1 MKTKLIYHR
10 VNSLQQAGLIENN
23 AGAEIDL
30 RLSFGEI
37 VIAHDPNQP
46 GCTLIDWLEVFS
58 GDFVVLNLK
67 EMGIEQI
74 VLSQLQRQRPE
85 LDYFFLDLI
94 MPSLLKSL
102 NEGVKS
108 AARVS
113 EFESTDVILKLSAP
127 WYWLDSFSGSWGF
140 LNRIDRQ
147 TDVKNKKFC
156 VVSPELQGRE
166 LENGSEYLEII
177 QILKNLNLSL
187 DAVCTK
193 NPKFW
198 ASHL

>member
-1 MKTKLIYHR
+1 MKTKLICHR
-10 VNSLQQAGLIENN
+10 VNSLKQAALIENN

-37 VIAHDPNQP
+37 VVAHDPNQP
-46 GCTLIDWLEVFS
+46 GCTLKDWLEVFS

-74 VLSQLQRQRPE
+74 VLSQLQKQRPE

-102 NEGVKS
+102 NKGVKS

-127 WYWLDSFSGSWGF
+127 WYWLDSFSGSWSF

-147 TDVKNKKFC
+147 VDVKNKRFC

-166 LENGSEYLEII
+166 LENGSEHLEII

-198 ASHL
+198 ASYL

>member
-10 VNSLQQAGLIENN
+10 VNSLKQAGLIENN

-37 VIAHDPNQP
+37 IIAHDPNQP
-46 GCTLIDWLEVFS
+46 GCNLKDWLEVFS

-67 EMGIEQI
+67 EMGIEEI

-127 WYWLDSFSGSWGF
+127 WYWLDSFSGSWDF
-140 LNRIDRQ
+140 LND
-147 TDVKNKKFC
+147 TDGQADLKDKKFC

-166 LENGSEYLEII
+166 LENGSEHLEII

>member
-10 VNSLQQAGLIENN
+10 VNSFKQAGLIEKHS
-23 AGAEIDL
+23 GAEIDL

-37 VIAHDPNQP
+37 IVAHDPNEP
-46 GCTLIDWLEVFS
+46 GCTLKDWLGVFS

-67 EMGIEQI
+67 EMGIEEL
-74 VLSQLQRQRPE
+74 VLSELQRQRPE

-94 MPSLLKSL
+94 MPNLLKCL
-102 NEGVKS
+102 NSGVKS

-127 WYWLDSFSGSWGF
+127 WYWLDSFSGSWSF
-140 LNRIDRQ
+140 LNSIDRQ
-147 TDVKNKKFC
+147 ADVKNKRFC
-156 VVSPELQGRE
+156 IVSPELQGRE
-166 LENGSEYLEII
+166 LENGSEHLEII
-177 QILKNLNLSL
+177 EILKNLNLSL

-198 ASHL
+198 ASQL

>member
-1 MKTKLIYHR
+1 MKTKFIQHR
-10 VNSLQQAGLIENN
+10 VNSLKQAGLIEKNS
-23 AGAEIDL
+23 GAEIDL

-37 VIAHDPNQP
+37 IVAHDPNEP
-46 GCTLIDWLEVFS
+46 GCSLKDWLEVFS

-67 EMGIEQI
+67 EMGLEAI

-94 MPSLLKSL
+94 MPNLLKSL
-102 NEGVKS
+102 NKGVKS

-113 EFESTDVILKLSAP
+113 EFESTDVIIKLNAP
-127 WYWLDSFSGSWGF
+127 WYWLDSFSGSWDY
-140 LNRIDRQ
+140 LNSIDRQ
-147 TDVKNKKFC
+147 ADVRNKRFC

-166 LENGSEYLEII
+166 LENGSEHLEII
-177 QILKNLNLSL
+177 QILKYLNLPL
-187 DAVCTK
+187 NAVCTK

-198 ASHL
+198 ANLL

>member
-10 VNSLQQAGLIENN
+10 VNSLKQAALIENN
-23 AGAEIDL
+23 TGAEIDL

-37 VIAHDPNQP
+37 VVAHDPNQS
-46 GCTLIDWLEVFS
+46 GCTLKDWLEVFS

-74 VLSQLQRQRPE
+74 VLSQLQKQRPE

-102 NEGVKS
+102 NKGVKS

-127 WYWLDSFSGSWGF
+127 WYWLDSFSGSWSF

-147 TDVKNKKFC
+147 ADVKNKRFC

-166 LENGSEYLEII
+166 LENGSEHLEII

>member
-10 VNSLQQAGLIENN
+10 VNSLKQAELIENN

-37 VIAHDPNQP
+37 IIAHDPNQP
-46 GCTLIDWLEVFS
+46 GCTLKDWLEVFS

-67 EMGIEQI
+67 EMGIEEI
-74 VLSQLQRQRPE
+74 VLSQLQKQRPE

-127 WYWLDSFSGSWGF
+127 WYWLDSFSGSWDF
-140 LNRIDRQ
+140 LND
-147 TDVKNKKFC
+147 TDGQADFKDKKFC

-166 LENGSEYLEII
+166 LENGSEHLEII

>member
-10 VNSLQQAGLIENN
+10 VNSLKQAELIENN

-37 VIAHDPNQP
+37 IIAHDPNQP
-46 GCTLIDWLEVFS
+46 GCTLKDWLEVFS

-67 EMGIEQI
+67 EMGIEEI

-85 LDYFFLDLI
+85 LDYFFLDLV
-94 MPSLLKSL
+94 MPSLLKNL

-113 EFESTDVILKLSAP
+113 EFESPDLILKLSAP
-127 WYWLDSFSGSWGF
+127 WYWLDSFSGSWDF
-140 LNRIDRQ
+140 LND
-147 TDVKNKKFC
+147 TDGQADFKDKKFC

-166 LENGSEYLEII
+166 LENGSEHLEII

>member
-1 MKTKLIYHR
+1 MKTKFIQHR
-10 VNSLQQAGLIENN
+10 VNSLEQAGLIEKN

-37 VIAHDPNQP
+37 IVAHDPNEP
-46 GCTLIDWLEVFS
+46 GCSLKDWLEVFS

-67 EMGIEQI
+67 EMGLEAI

-94 MPSLLKSL
+94 MPNLLKSL
-102 NEGVKS
+102 NKGVKS

-113 EFESTDVILKLSAP
+113 EFESTDVIIKLNAP
-127 WYWLDSFSGSWGF
+127 WYWLDSFSGSWDY
-140 LNRIDRQ
+140 LNSIDRQ
-147 TDVKNKKFC
+147 ADVRDKRFC

-166 LENGSEYLEII
+166 LENGSEHIEII
-177 QILKNLNLSL
+177 QILKYLNLPL
-187 DAVCTK
+187 NAVCTK

-198 ASHL
+198 ANHL